1 VPSTDTLI
9 IGGGIIG
16 LSLAHKLAAEGQRV
30 LVLDRQEPGLEAS
43 WAAAGML
50 SAAPESPDDLALVPL
65 AKKSFALYPTFVAAI
80 EECSGKS
87 ANFRRDGAL
96 ELFFGSSAG
105 SERDRTVAS
114 HRALDLTTQAV
125 SSAEARSIE
134 PSLCETAFAAAWL
147 PVEYSVEPRALTAA
161 ALQAAKNRGAEI
173 RANVE
178 VKNLVIEGSR
188 CHGAESQSKK
198 FTAANVILAAGCFS
212 AGIGT
217 AARLAPTQPVR
228 GQMVSLR
235 VARPMPNHVVRSH
248 KGYVVPR
255 GNGLLVAG
263 STIEHVGF
271 EKKVTAGG
279 IGAILAAAVELI
291 PELASAAIE
300 ETWCGLRPDT
310 LDHLPLIGPTEF
322 EGLWLATGHYR
333 NGILLAPATAE
344 ILTDWIL
351 HKKNDFNADAY
362 SPLRFTAEKSTAA
375 LK

>member
-1 VPSTDTLI
+1 
-9 IGGGIIG
+9 
-16 LSLAHKLAAEGQRV
+16 
-30 LVLDRQEPGLEAS
+30 
-43 WAAAGML
+43 
-50 SAAPESPDDLALVPL
+50 
-65 AKKSFALYPTFVAAI
+65 
-80 EECSGKS
+80 
-87 ANFRRDGAL
+87 
-96 ELFFGSSAG
+96 
-105 SERDRTVAS
+105 
-114 HRALDLTTQAV
+114 
-125 SSAEARSIE
+125 
-134 PSLCETAFAAAWL
+134 
-147 PVEYSVEPRALTAA
+147 
-161 ALQAAKNRGAEI
+161 
-173 RANVE
+173 
-178 VKNLVIEGSR
+178 VIEGSR
-188 CHGAESQSKK
+188 CHGAESQSEK